1 MTPIRAA
8 LSGGFPGRAAW
19 LLASLLAVHTP
30 ASGSQQASRADAS
43 PIEYEILGSVSAE
56 GRWFPRE
63 GRFADQESLAG
74 GFVAAARIYLDNI
87 VGQSVIL
94 APFFRYDHSDP
105 RRTHFDLREAYLLLF
120 GEVGDSG
127 WELRIGADQVFWGV
141 AESQRLVDIVN
152 QVDFIEHPNGEAK
165 LGQPMVHATWF
176 GDWGAFEV
184 FGMPYHRARTFQGRK
199 GRLRFQ
205 LVVDDKGIEY
215 EREAGPWHLDLA
227 SRYSHSLGLVDLGLS
242 VFDGVNRE
250 PYLVPVVDADG
261 VPALRQHYTQ
271 IRQFGLDAQATVASF
286 LLKLEAIQRA
296 GARNL
301 SGVEEDYFA
310 AVVGGEYGFY
320 SVAGSAVDLT
330 LVSEWNY
337 DGRGHDATPG
347 RSPNTLQNDLFFAAH
362 VALNDV
368 QSTEI
373 TAGYFTDVDRA
384 TRTLALELDR
394 RLLSEWSLRAEYIA
408 LISVDPAEL
417 HYTLRSDSFLDLSL
431 MYNF

>member
-8 LSGGFPGRAAW
+8 LSGGLPGKAAW
-19 LLASLLAVHTP
+19 LLASLVSVHTP
-30 ASGSQQASRADAS
+30 ASGSQQAPGGDGS
-43 PIEYEILGSVSAE
+43 PIDYEILGSVSAE
-56 GRWFPRE
+56 GRWFPHE
-63 GRFADQESLAG
+63 GPFADQESLAG
-74 GFVAAARIYLDNI
+74 GFVAAPRIYLDNV

-120 GEVGDSG
+120 GEFGDSG

-141 AESQRLVDIVN
+141 TESQRLVDIVN
-152 QVDFIEHPNGEAK
+152 QVDFVEHPNGEAK

-184 FGMPYHRARTFQGRK
+184 FGMPYHRARTFQGRE

-205 LVVDDKGIEY
+205 FVVDDDRIEY

-227 SRYSHSLGLVDLGLS
+227 SRYSHSLGLFDLGLS
-242 VFDGVNRE
+242 VFGGVNRE
-250 PYLVPVVDADG
+250 PFLVPVVGSDG
-261 VPALRQHYTQ
+261 VPALMQHYTQ
-271 IRQFGLDAQATVASF
+271 IRQFGLDVQATVSSF
-286 LLKLEAIQRA
+286 LLKVEAIRRT

-301 SGVEEDYFA
+301 SGAEEDYFA
-310 AVVGGEYGFY
+310 AVAGGEYAFY

-330 LVSEWNY
+330 PVSEWNY

-362 VALNDV
+362 LALNDV

-373 TAGYFTDVDRA
+373 TAGFFADVNRT
-384 TRTLALELDR
+384 TRTLALELNR
-394 RLLSEWSLRAEYIA
+394 RVLSEWSLRAEYIG
-408 LISVDPAEL
+408 LISVDPEEI
-417 HYTLRSDSFLDLSL
+417 HYLLRRDSFLDLSL
-431 MYNF
+431 TYNF